1 MSSKGHPPPR
11 SWNVLLLLL
20 AASAIISAVVSLV
33 LVLASRPPA
42 DDSPEAGFARD
53 MMVHHAQAVQM
64 AEIVRDKTESQT
76 VRTIAADMA
85 LTQQA
90 QIGMMQGWLTTWG
103 LPVAGTEAAMGW
115 MGHPVEGLMPGM
127 ATPEEID
134 RLREAS
140 PEEAD
145 VLFLRLMIPHHQA
158 AIPMAEAVLG
168 RTDRPEV
175 ELLAEA
181 MADSQQLEIQM
192 MQEMLRE
199 RGASPVED
207 HPPGTHEGREGHGS

>member
-1 MSSKGHPPPR
+1 
-11 SWNVLLLLL
+11 
-20 AASAIISAVVSLV
+20 
-33 LVLASRPPA
+33 
-42 DDSPEAGFARD
+42 

-76 VRTIAADMA
+76 MRTIAAVMA

-90 QIGMMQGWLTTWG
+90 QIGMMQGWLQVWG
-103 LPVAGTEAAMGW
+103 LPVASTKPPMSW
-115 MGHPVEGLMPGM
+115 MGHPAEGLMPGM

-158 AIPMAEAVLG
+158 AIPMAEAILG

-175 ELLAEA
+175 EQLAQA
-181 MADSQQLEIQM
+181 IANSQQLEIQM

-199 RGASPVED
+199 RGASPLEERR
-207 HPPGTHEGREGHGS
+207 PMTHEGHEGHGS

>member
-1 MSSKGHPPPR
+1 MRGKGHLPSR
-11 SWNVLLLLL
+11 SWEPHLLLL
-20 AASAIISAVVSLV
+20 AAIAVILAVVSLV
-33 LVLASRPPA
+33 LLLTSRPPA

-53 MMVHHAQAVQM
+53 MMTHHAQAVQM

-76 VRTIAADMA
+76 MRTIAADMA

-103 LPVAGTEAAMGW
+103 LPVAGTKPPMGW

-145 VLFLRLMIPHHQA
+145 VLFLKLMIPHHQA
-158 AIPMAEAVLG
+158 AIPMAEAILR

-175 ELLAEA
+175 EQLAQA
-181 MADSQQLEIQM
+181 IANSQQLEIQM
-192 MQEMLRE
+192 MHEMLRE
-199 RGASPVED
+199 RSASPLED
-207 HPPGTHEGREGHGS
+207 RRPMTHEGH